1 MSSVRLS
8 LRGLRLNLEN
18 FVRTEKV
25 IRVDMNKRLV
35 SSFLSLVL
43 AVAPIFSRVAV
54 GAESSGSAA
63 AGQAGTATTELSLIH
78 I

>member
-1 MSSVRLS
+1 MRLS

-18 FVRTEKV
+18 FVRTEKG

-43 AVAPIFSRVAV
+43 AVSPIFSTVAV
-54 GAESSGSAA
+54 SS
-63 AGQAGTATTELSLIH
+63 
-78 I
+78 